1 MTEDFLINN
10 GFKKI
15 VHLYFSPIGDVFEIG
30 EPYFFRLHRTDRG
43 FRSWK
48 YGMEADVNSID
59 ELKKQFKKETGFDFG
74 TVK

>member
-1 MTEDFLINN
+1 MTEEILIKN

-15 VHLYFSPIGDVFEIG
+15 GHPYFSPVGDVFEI
-30 EPYFFRLHRTDRG
+30 ENPDHFRLHRTSSG

-59 ELKKQFKKETGFDFG
+59 ELKKQFKEETGFDIDI
-74 TVK
+74 KQ